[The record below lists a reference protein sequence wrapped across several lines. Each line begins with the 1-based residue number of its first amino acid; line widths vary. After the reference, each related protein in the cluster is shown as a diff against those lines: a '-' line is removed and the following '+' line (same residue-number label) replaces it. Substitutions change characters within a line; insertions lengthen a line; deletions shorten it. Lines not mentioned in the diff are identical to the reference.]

1 MGISRS
7 NPIPTATPVMPGT
20 TVIQPVYTDGGF
32 TAGDYV
38 YRYAGN
44 KVGAYPY
51 LGASLPGA
59 TLYAVIAGTKYA
71 LLWGTGAPLT
81 RSNITSPV
89 IAAGTTYTVTLPQTT
104 TLGSSY
110 LAQQVINSNNTSSYF
125 PRCATLTNGNMVVI
139 YYDVISNRLNFK
151 IYNTVGTVI
160 NSGVVGSAT
169 PTINSPT
176 GGNTGESSWSVCAL
190 NSGGF
195 VIFWFPNNL
204 SYSQF
209 YKYDSTGTFITNSS
223 TGGNVGGYIY
233 DVCADASD
241 NIYTLTASGA
251 GGQSL
256 YISKWTSS
264 FAYSANGVVPFGT
277 SAAYFGPARMVATLS
292 GHIAVGF
299 VYSSTAYYSL
309 LTTSLSNVSGATGS
323 FNTTSYCPINVCAAL
338 EDNGGAFFSCPY
350 SNFVYVAY
358 SYATS
363 AGGSSGG
370 TTINSVA
377 SGESYSSYTSV
388 PCVSSYITTSGVNDG
403 TTNGM
408 VIYYPYGPSPASPIR
423 SMIVTLAS
431 NRSTWASSSSV
442 ATPFTPYNSS
452 NYGYASVQACTAA
465 AAANFI
471 IGLGN
476 SGTYIPEFAISGT
489 YTYASTSA
497 TGSLPAAYATT
508 PSAGYSLIG
517 VAAATVAAGSYGDVV
532 INGTTSIASTYGTSS
547 TPYGFNYNP
556 QNGYG
561 FLGNRGYVVNRI
573 VTLQGLE

>member
-44 KVGAYPY
+44 KVGPYPY
-51 LGASLPGA
+51 LGASLPG
-59 TLYAVIAGTKYA
+59 TSIYAVIAGTKYA
-71 LLWGTGAPLT
+71 LPWGTGAALT
-81 RSNITSPV
+81 RSSITSPV
-89 IAAGTTYTVTLPQTT
+89 ISAGTSYTVTLPKTT

-139 YYDVISNRLNFK
+139 YYDVMSNLLNFK

-169 PTINSPT
+169 PNINSPT
-176 GGNTGESSWSVCAL
+176 GNTGESSWSVCAL

-195 VIFWFPNNL
+195 VIFWFPSDL

-209 YKYDSTGTFITNSS
+209 YKYDSTGTFVTNVS
-223 TGGNVGGYIY
+223 TLGNVGGFIY

-241 NIYTLTASGA
+241 NIYTLTSSGYT
-251 GGQSL
+251 GQTL

-264 FAYSANGVVPFGT
+264 FAYSANAVVPFGT
-277 SAAYFGPARMVATLS
+277 QAAYTGPARMVATLS
-292 GHIAVGF
+292 GHIAIGYTYSTN
-299 VYSSTAYYSL
+299 VYYGL
-309 LTTSLSNVSGATGS
+309 MTTSLATVISSSSSG
-323 FNTTSYCPINVCAAL
+323 NTYNYCPINVCAAL
-338 EDNGGAFFSCPY
+338 EDNGGAFFTWPY
-350 SNFVYVAY
+350 GNSVYVAY

-363 AGGSSGG
+363 AGGTSGG
-370 TTINSVA
+370 QTASTVA
-377 SGESYSSYTSV
+377 GSQCYSSYNSV

-403 TTNGM
+403 VTNGM
-408 VIYYPYGPSPASPIR
+408 VAYFTYGPSPTSPIR
-423 SMIVTLAS
+423 SIIVTLAS
-431 NRSTWASSSSV
+431 NRSTWASSSNV
-442 ATPFTPYNSS
+442 ATPFRAYNNS
-452 NYGYASVQACTAA
+452 NYGYTSLQACAA
-465 AAANFI
+465 PAAANFI

-489 YTYASTSA
+489 YTYASTST
-497 TGSLPAAYATT
+497 TGSLPAAYAST

-517 VAAATVAAGSYGDVV
+517 VAAATATAGSYGDVV
-532 INGTTSIASTYGTSS
+532 INGTTSVASTYGTSS